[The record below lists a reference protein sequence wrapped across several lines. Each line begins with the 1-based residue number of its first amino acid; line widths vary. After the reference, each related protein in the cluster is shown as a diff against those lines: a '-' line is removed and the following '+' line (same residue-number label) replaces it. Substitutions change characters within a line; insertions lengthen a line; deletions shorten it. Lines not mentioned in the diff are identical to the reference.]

1 MSMSDVAWLHRLW
14 PAQRSQSTSDVECTQ
29 WSAALKV
36 GCHYRQWPAHI
47 GQPMS
52 DGATTI
58 VRGLHTS
65 AFQRR
70 TRPVRIVRGLHTSV
84 SRRRTCPTRIIC
96 SMHTSLFQSLTW
108 PARIVCG
115 LHLLDERRL
124 TRRKWSPSSRQHADV
139 HAIQKSKDFEAP
151 FKHINIFIYFPLSI
165 LNVFASRGSF
175 VPYFITFTVR
185 MILKHLL
192 FVKNMYS
199 IISFTCLEVF
209 SIIFIFFNFYSFL

>member
-1 MSMSDVAWLHRLW
+1 MAGSISQGLHASAVACAHRLGDICIGQWQATSANFYMHLTW
-14 PAQRSQSTSDVECTQ
+14 PVRFGQATSDVECTQ
-29 WSAALKV
+29 WSAASKL
-36 GCHYRQWPAHI
+36 GWNYRQWPAHI

-65 AFQRR
+65 VFQRR

-96 SMHTSLFQSLTW
+96 SMHTSLFRSRTW

-124 TRRKWSPSSRQHADV
+124 TRRQ
-139 HAIQKSKDFEAP
+139 
-151 FKHINIFIYFPLSI
+151 
-165 LNVFASRGSF
+165 
-175 VPYFITFTVR
+175 
-185 MILKHLL
+185 
-192 FVKNMYS
+192 
-199 IISFTCLEVF
+199 
-209 SIIFIFFNFYSFL
+209 